1 MKKGARKRGARDRTA
16 PAPLGGLELEAR
28 RAERLRTV
36 EALREG
42 RTPLTLIDIA
52 DHGTRVAEEA
62 IGQAVRLDRP
72 PPSACR
78 EGCAWCCHLTVGTS
92 VPEVIRVVEY
102 LRQQLSPEELR
113 ALLERVLRLDAQR
126 RELKAARRG
135 DPRLPCALL

>member
-1 MKKGARKRGARDRTA
+1 A
-16 PAPLGGLELEAR
+16 
-28 RAERLRTV
+28 
-36 EALREG
+36 
-42 RTPLTLIDIA
+42 RTPRTLIDIA
-52 DHGTRVAEEA
+52 ARGTRVAEAA
-62 IGQAVRLDRP
+62 IGQAVRLDPP

-126 RELKAARRG
+126 RGMKTAPPP
-135 DPRLPCALL
+135 DPPPPRAPPHAEP